1 MTLAQVGFFRELRHG
16 HPNGPSLEEAVGK
29 LHASD
34 VGGILRY
41 LENAPTLA
49 ATGSVVDDALS
60 PDRTGVAK
68 LEIATDGEWVWP
80 RDLAYYV
87 RQYDVGLP
95 AEFIALIDSR
105 AGLSP
110 ELDREALSR
119 AAVEFLEGS

>member
-60 PDRTGVAK
+60 PERTAVAR

-95 AEFIALIDSR
+95 SSIVVR
-105 AGLSP
+105 AYHPNLTAR
-110 ELDREALSR
+110 L
-119 AAVEFLEGS
+119 